1 VELGIDP
8 SNAGSAASYGT
19 GSSLAPESA
28 LPPGAPTLTGE
39 PPAAAQRSFPGY
51 RLFDMTS
58 IGLTTFIGSPIAG
71 TALMAA
77 NYRRLGQPRQA
88 TIALASG
95 IVGTAAAMALGTLY
109 APRTASSVGA
119 VVLFTITYQ
128 TIKAIQGPAIERHLN
143 QGGERS
149 SRWVAFGISL
159 VVAAALVAVVFGGAL
174 AYFVGSAVV
183 HDKQSAVVIGTKDNI
198 LISGSA
204 TKQDALNLGEALK
217 RSGYFK
223 DKGVTV
229 LLDKAADG
237 AAVSF
242 VVHDGIWDR
251 RDMVSAFEEIGR
263 EIAPSVGGFPI
274 KVRLADSA
282 KNTKKEVN
290 VGKILIGNDE
300 VFYYGSATEA
310 DANALGE
317 SLKANGYFGN
327 GNVDVFLNKG
337 EVPTN
342 IAFVVSQG
350 SWDNPRNVAL
360 FEALVR
366 KAAPSIGGLP
376 IKLQLD
382 DDQLDIMKTETVN

>member
-1 VELGIDP
+1 MELGMDP
-8 SNAGSAASYGT
+8 SNAGSATSYGAS
-19 GSSLAPESA
+19 SSLAPEST
-28 LPPGAPTLTGE
+28 LPPGAP
-39 PPAAAQRSFPGY
+39 PAAAQQSFPGY

-58 IGLTTFIGSPIAG
+58 IGLATFIGSPIAG
-71 TALMAA
+71 TTLMAT

-95 IVGTAAAMALGTLY
+95 IVGTAAAMALGSLY
-109 APRTASSVGA
+109 VPRIASSVGA
-119 VVLFTITYQ
+119 VVLFTITYH

-143 QGGERS
+143 QGGGRS
-149 SRWVAFGISL
+149 SRWAAFGISL

-204 TKQDALNLGEALK
+204 TKQDALNLGEALN

-263 EIAPSVGGFPI
+263 EIAPSIGGFPI
-274 KVRLADSA
+274 KVRLADSG

-300 VFYYGSATEA
+300 LFYYGSATEA
-310 DANALGE
+310 DADALGE

-327 GNVDVFLNKG
+327 GKVDVFLNKG
-337 EVPTN
+337 DGPTN
-342 IAFVVSQG
+342 ITFVVAQG
-350 SWDNPRNVAL
+350 SWKDPRTVAL
-360 FEALVR
+360 FEGLVR

-376 IKLQLD
+376 VELQLD
-382 DDQLDIMKTETVN
+382 DDQLDIMKIETVN